1 MSLGIAFKSFFKA
14 LQDKE
19 FSARVGELLAGGKT
33 EKVPPPPTA
42 GQLLA
47 VLQREGRF
55 VDFLQEDLKGIA
67 DAQIG
72 AVARTLHEGC
82 RKVVTQY
89 LTLEPVRSE
98 EEGAA
103 VTVEPGF
110 DPAEVRLVG
119 NVVGDPPFQGTL
131 RHHGWKLTRAEL
143 PEASATPARTVLVPA
158 EVELS

>member
-1 MSLGIAFKSFFKA
+1 MSLGIAFKSFFRA
-14 LQDKE
+14 LSDKE
-19 FSARVGELLAGGKT
+19 FAAKAKLLL
-33 EKVPPPPTA
+33 EKAPEEKAPKPATA

-55 VDFLQEDLKGIA
+55 VDFLQEELKGIA

-72 AVARTLHEGC
+72 AVARTMHEGC
-82 RKVVTQY
+82 RKAVSQY

-103 VTVEPGF
+103 VTVESGF
-110 DPAEVRLVG
+110 DPNEVRLVG
-119 NVVGDPPFQGTL
+119 NVVGDPPFKGTL

-143 PEASATPARTVLVPA
+143 PDTSATPERTVLVPA